1 MIFMAYRG
9 ESYIRDSL
17 EVRHNQVVPV
27 TVLTNP
33 LKELL
38 GFHVGMGS
46 SDVA

>member
-1 MIFMAYRG
+1 MIFTTYRE

-17 EVRHNQVVPV
+17 EMRHDQVVPV
-27 TVLTNP
+27 IVLTNP